1 MKRITIKDIAKEM
14 AVSVSTVS
22 RALNGSS
29 QISEK
34 VKTEIQE
41 YAKNHNY
48 RANFRA
54 KSLRLKKT
62 QSIALILPEINAFFS
77 PELIY
82 GVNAAA
88 TKASYSVIIFQTENR
103 YDREVELL
111 DYALNLDVD
120 GILLSVSEET
130 LHTDHIKKIME
141 TGIPVL
147 LIDKLSESPYL
158 HGLSINGYEA
168 AYEATHYLLKN
179 GHKKIIGIFGNSSLM
194 MTKQR
199 KKGFQQVISDY
210 NNVEIVGKTFEI
222 EQILQIETELD
233 KILEECV
240 DFTAIFAMS
249 DELLV
254 YLHHE
259 LIKRQIKIPDQIS
272 LIGISDGFAPYY
284 LFPNITHIHHSGFE
298 VGFKAFEML
307 LNGIKISKQSKE
319 WVPFTEMLPAK
330 LCELDSVLNKCQ

>member
-1 MKRITIKDIAKEM
+1 MKRITIKDIAKELGL
-14 AVSVSTVS
+14 SVSTIS

-34 VKTEIQE
+34 VKAEVQE
-41 YAKNHNY
+41 FAKANNY
-48 RANFRA
+48 KANLKA

-88 TKASYSVIIFQTENR
+88 TNEAYSVIIFQTENQFEK
-103 YDREVELL
+103 EVQLL

-130 LHTDHIKKIME
+130 VQTDHIKKIMDI
-141 TGIPVL
+141 GIPVL

-168 AYEATHYLLKN
+168 AFKATQFLINK
-179 GHKKIIGIFGNSSLM
+179 GHKKIIGIFGNSALM

-199 KKGFQQVISDY
+199 QKGFEHALLSFDSK
-210 NNVEIVGKTFEI
+210 EIIGRSFQI
-222 EQILQIETELD
+222 DQILQLQREID
-233 KILEECV
+233 PILEECN
-240 DFTAIFAMS
+240 DFTAIFSMS
-249 DELLV
+249 DELMV

-259 LIKRQIKIPDQIS
+259 LMRRNINIPQEIS
-272 LIGISDGFAPYY
+272 LISISDGFAPYY
-284 LFPNITHIHHSGFE
+284 LYPNITHIHHSGFE
-298 VGFKAFEML
+298 VGYKAFQML
-307 LNGIKISKQSKE
+307 LEGIKTTNKGKNWE
-319 WVPFTEMLPAK
+319 PFTEMLKTK
-330 LCELDSVLNKCQ
+330 LCELDSVKQV